1 MEIVPPDVIEIRD
14 ANIDTSVIECR
25 EETSDDDV
33 EENKDRVRLVAE
45 ELVRHVADDEEGPEV
60 VVLA

>member
-14 ANIDTSVIECR
+14 TNIDTSVVECR

-45 ELVRHVADDEEGPEV
+45 ELVRHVADDEE
-60 VVLA
+60 